1 MLTKRSNITQYVRS
15 LRDEMEGLLMQLV
28 QAETPS
34 MEKASQEAIFD
45 ILSIKFKSL
54 GYKCLR
60 FPGQKTGGFLI
71 TYL

>member
-1 MLTKRSNITQYVRS
+1 
-15 LRDEMEGLLMQLV
+15 MEGLLMQLV